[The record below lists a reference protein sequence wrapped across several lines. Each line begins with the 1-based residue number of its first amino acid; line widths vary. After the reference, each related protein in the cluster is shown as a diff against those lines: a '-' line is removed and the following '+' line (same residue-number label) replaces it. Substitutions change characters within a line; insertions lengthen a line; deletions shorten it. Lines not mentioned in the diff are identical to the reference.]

1 MRAKGVTMK
10 DLLTRITVD
19 PKVMV
24 GKPTIR
30 GLRITV
36 EQVLSSMAAGVS
48 EEELLREYPELE
60 KEDFSAILTYTLVLV
75 GQEQVHP
82 LAIPLSA

>member
-1 MRAKGVTMK
+1 ME
-10 DLLTRITVD
+10 DLRRRITVSSG
-19 PKVMV
+19 VMV

-36 EQVLSSMAAGVS
+36 EQILRAMVAGVS

-60 KEDFSAILTYTLVLV
+60 KDDFRAVLTYALGLVEEERV
-75 GQEQVHP
+75 YP
-82 LAIPLSA
+82 LAASA

>member
-1 MRAKGVTMK
+1 MK
-10 DLLTRITVD
+10 ELLARITVN

-36 EQVLSSMAAGVS
+36 EQVLRAMAAGIS

-60 KEDFSAILTYTLVLV
+60 KEDLRAVLTYALELVD
-75 GQEQVHP
+75 QEQVHP
-82 LAIPLSA
+82 LTVSA

>member
-1 MRAKGVTMK
+1 MD
-10 DLLTRITVD
+10 DLLGRITVN

-36 EQVLSSMAAGVS
+36 EQILRAMAAGVS

-60 KEDFSAILTYTLVLV
+60 KEDLRAVLAYALELVD
-75 GQEQVHP
+75 QEQVHP
-82 LAIPLSA
+82 LAMPA

>member
-1 MRAKGVTMK
+1 MK

-36 EQVLSSMAAGVS
+36 EQILRAMAAGIS
-48 EEELLREYPELE
+48 QEELLREYPELE
-60 KEDFSAILTYTLVLV
+60 KDDFRAVLAYALELVD
-75 GQEQVHP
+75 QEQVHP
-82 LAIPLSA
+82 LAIPA

>member
-1 MRAKGVTMK
+1 ME
-10 DLLTRITVD
+10 DLLSRITVN

-24 GKPTIR
+24 GKATIR

-36 EQVLSSMAAGVS
+36 EQVLRGMAAGIS

-60 KEDFSAILTYTLVLV
+60 REDFRAVLAYALELVD
-75 GQEQVHP
+75 QEQVHP
-82 LAIPLSA
+82 LAIPA

>member
-1 MRAKGVTMK
+1 ME
-10 DLLTRITVD
+10 DLRTRITVE

-36 EQVLSSMAAGVS
+36 EQILRAMASGIS
-48 EEELLREYPELE
+48 QEELLREYPDLEEADFRAVLAYALELV
-60 KEDFSAILTYTLVLV
+60 A
-75 GQEQVHP
+75 QEQVYP
-82 LAIPLSA
+82 VAISA